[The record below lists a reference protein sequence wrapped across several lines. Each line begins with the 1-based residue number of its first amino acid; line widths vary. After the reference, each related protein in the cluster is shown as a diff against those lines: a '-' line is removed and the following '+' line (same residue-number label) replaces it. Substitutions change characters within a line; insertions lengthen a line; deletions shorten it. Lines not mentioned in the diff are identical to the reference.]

1 MKTNI
6 GISKNHLQE
15 VSEKLNV
22 LLADE
27 TVLYIKTRG
36 YHWNVEGIEFAALHE
51 FYEEQYTELEKIIDA
66 VAERVRK
73 IGHYSVASM
82 AEYVKMSN
90 LVEQEMTSDPK
101 KQLANLLDD
110 HETISR
116 ELREMIP
123 AVEDTYDDVGTADF
137 LTGLLQDHEEMAWM
151 IRAHLK

>member
-6 GISKNHLQE
+6 GISKDHLQE

-27 TVLYIKTRG
+27 TALYIKTRG
-36 YHWNVEGIEFAALHE
+36 YHWNVEGIEFAAMHI
-51 FYEEQYTELEKIIDA
+51 FYEEQYKELEKIIDA

-73 IGHYSVASM
+73 IGHYSVARM
-82 AEYVKMSN
+82 EEYIKMTN
-90 LVEQEMTSDPK
+90 LVEHEMTSDPK
-101 KQLANLLDD
+101 KQLNNLLED

-123 AVEDTYDDVGTADF
+123 HVEEKYKDVGTADF
-137 LTGLLQDHEEMAWM
+137 LTGLLQD
-151 IRAHLK
+151 

>member
-6 GISKNHLQE
+6 GITKDHLQE

-36 YHWNVEGIEFAALHE
+36 YHWNIEGSEFAALHA
-51 FYEEQYTELEKIIDA
+51 FYEEQYKALEVIIDA

-82 AEYVKMSN
+82 KEYTKMTN
-90 LVEQEMTSDPK
+90 LTEPEMTSDMK
-101 KQLANLLDD
+101 KQLTNLLED

-116 ELREMIP
+116 ELRELIP
-123 AVEDTYDDVGTADF
+123 PVEDKYKDVGTADF